1 MTPTSSRPALTSVI
15 CANGVTYATIF
26 DVKYP
31 KKLAKA
37 FSLEQERLMEQ
48 VFTI

>member
-1 MTPTSSRPALTSVI
+1 LNN
-15 CANGVTYATIF
+15 NGVTYATIC

-37 FSLEQERLMEQ
+37 FSIDLVKLLEQ
-48 VFTI
+48 VDPDN